1 MREQFGQHFKFMLMN
16 SFRTNDDTLE
26 FLRTKY
32 PCLAEEEGFEI
43 LSQKVPKLDAT
54 MFEVIHYF
62 DICHLC

>member
-1 MREQFGQHFKFMLMN
+1 MLMN